1 MNKLTREDLLGLE
14 RYAAERPAFRA
25 RVVRHKRSR
34 RLGIGPSATLH
45 FEDRLTMQ
53 YQVQE
58 MLRTERIFDPAE
70 IEAELEAYNPL
81 IPDGSNWKATFMIEL
96 DDEDERRAALARL
109 VGIEDRVFA
118 RVGSSDPVWAIA
130 DEDLDRTTDEKTS
143 SVHFLRFELPPET
156 AAAARGGAP
165 LAFGIDHPEYSHEIS
180 PAPEAVRASLA
191 ADLDPF

>member
-1 MNKLTREDLLGLE
+1 MNKLTRDDLFSLE
-14 RYAAERPAFRA
+14 RYAAERPAFREK
-25 RVVRHKRSR
+25 VVRHKRSR
-34 RLGIGPSATLH
+34 RLPIGPNATLH

-58 MLRTERIFDPAE
+58 MLRTERIFEPAE

-81 IPDGSNWKATFMIEL
+81 IPDGLNWKATLMIEF

-118 RVGSSDPVWAIA
+118 RIGSSDPVWAIA

-191 ADLDPF
+191 ADLDPS

>member
-1 MNKLTREDLLGLE
+1 MNKLTRGDLLSLE

-34 RLGIGPSATLH
+34 RLGIGPNATLH

-58 MLRTERIFDPAE
+58 ILRTERIFEPAE

-81 IPDGSNWKATFMIEL
+81 IPDGSNWKATLMIEF

-109 VGIEDRVFA
+109 IGVEDRVFA
-118 RVGSSDPVWAIA
+118 RVGDSAPLYAIP
-130 DEDLDRTTDEKTS
+130 DEDLERANEEKTS
-143 SVHFLRFELPPET
+143 AVHFLRFELPPES
-156 AAAARGGAP
+156 AAAVRDGAS
-165 LAFGIDHPEYSHEIS
+165 LAFGIDHPEYAHPVA
-180 PAPEAVRASLA
+180 PAPVALCASLA
-191 ADLDPF
+191 ADLASG